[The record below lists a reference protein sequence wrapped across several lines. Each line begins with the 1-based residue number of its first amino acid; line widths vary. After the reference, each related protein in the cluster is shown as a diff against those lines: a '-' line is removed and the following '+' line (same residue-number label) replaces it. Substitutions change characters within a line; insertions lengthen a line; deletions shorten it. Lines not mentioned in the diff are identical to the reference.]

1 MVYSAYNTN
10 SLENTSWDTA
20 EILKFRKISVEL
32 LVWPPIRQLH
42 YISALQKTRRLL
54 STGWKTECATMKNCQ
69 FAVKLLS
76 QSDNGPHC

>member
-42 YISALQKTRRLL
+42 YISALQKT
-54 STGWKTECATMKNCQ
+54 
-69 FAVKLLS
+69 
-76 QSDNGPHC
+76 